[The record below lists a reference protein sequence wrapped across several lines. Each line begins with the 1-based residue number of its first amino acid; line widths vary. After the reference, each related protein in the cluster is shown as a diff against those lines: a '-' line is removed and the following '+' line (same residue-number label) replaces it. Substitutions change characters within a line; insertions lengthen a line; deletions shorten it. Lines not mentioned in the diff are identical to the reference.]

1 MAELGFMGRYGF
13 YEAIDYTAARLP
25 RGQSSAV
32 IRSFMVHHQGMGL
45 LALSY
50 LLHDRPMQ
58 RRFESDPLLQST
70 LLVLQERSPQAGA
83 FYSNTTELAALRAT
97 APEQSMPMRILTS
110 RRRCRKRSCCRM
122 AATT

>member
-1 MAELGFMGRYGF
+1 MGRYGF
-13 YEAIDYTAARLP
+13 YEAIDYTTARLP

-32 IRSFMVHHQGMGL
+32 IRSFMVHHQGMGF

-70 LLVLQERSPQAGA
+70 LLVLQERTPQAGA
-83 FYSNTTELAALRAT
+83 FYSNTAELAAHAQRRAR
-97 APEQSMPMRILTS
+97 AGHADAHPHASQQ
-110 RRRCRKRSCCRM
+110 RRCRKRSCCRM
-122 AATT
+122 AATTSW